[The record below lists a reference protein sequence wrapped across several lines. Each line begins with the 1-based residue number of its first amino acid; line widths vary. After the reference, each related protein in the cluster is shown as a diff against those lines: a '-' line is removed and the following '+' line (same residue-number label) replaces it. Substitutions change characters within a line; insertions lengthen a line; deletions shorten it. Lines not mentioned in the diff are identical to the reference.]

1 MNERSDDPGMEPPDH
16 VHSFGEWAVK
26 TPSSCTEQGIEER
39 LCACGA
45 AETRPIDPV
54 DHSFGD
60 WEIVTPA
67 NCFRLKMKGEIEYVS
82 F

>member
-1 MNERSDDPGMEPPDH
+1 MRKSLCLLLLSALLLLLVSCNRDERSDDPGMEPPDH
-16 VHSFGEWAVK
+16 V
-26 TPSSCTEQGIEER
+26 
-39 LCACGA
+39 
-45 AETRPIDPV
+45 
-54 DHSFGD
+54 HSFGD